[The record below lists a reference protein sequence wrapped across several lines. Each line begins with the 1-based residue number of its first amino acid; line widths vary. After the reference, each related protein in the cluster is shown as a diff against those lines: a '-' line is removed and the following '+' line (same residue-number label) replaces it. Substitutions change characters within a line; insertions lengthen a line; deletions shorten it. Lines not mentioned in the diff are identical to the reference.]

1 MNVDLKFVFCT
12 MVFLVA
18 SVMRWFDKIPAPE
31 WSSMTMWVV
40 VGYVFGVAAVKVAEG
55 WSVQAVAKAKLGG

>member
-1 MNVDLKFVFCT
+1 